1 MKRALLS
8 VTDKSEIGAFAKE
21 LEDLGYEIISTGG
34 TLKTICDYGVNAKSI
49 EEVTE
54 FPEMLDGRV
63 KTLHPMIHGGL
74 LYRRDLPEHVKTVEE
89 YGIHPIDIVV
99 VNLYAFEDSLKNKK
113 PHAEMIENIDI
124 GGPSMVRSAAKNY
137 KDVLIV
143 TDPSD
148 YDRVVELLKNGL
160 VDMKFREE
168 MAMKAFSLTA
178 YYDSMIARYFASYT
192 GKQSNTFTIGLK
204 EDSTLRYGENPHQRA
219 MLYSDN
225 FVDGLLSDFEQLH
238 GKELSFNNLN
248 DLNIAV
254 ELAQSFVKDGVTAT
268 VALKHA
274 TPCGVGMGESVYDS
288 YHKAYQADPL
298 SIFGGI
304 VACTGTIDLDTAKLM
319 NEIFLEIVCGPDF
332 TEEALEELKKKK
344 NLRILKIDFSKEPLD
359 MDLKYINGKV
369 LVQDRDFVEKEGFDI
384 VTIKEPTAQEKQDM
398 LFGMKVCQYVKSN
411 AIVLVKNGVTMGIG
425 GGQTSRI
432 WALNSIR
439 SNHPDRDFQGCVLVS
454 DAFFPFSDCVE
465 LAKEMGV
472 TAIIQPGGSIR
483 DQDSIDKCNEF
494 NMSMV
499 FTGIRHFK
507 H

>member
-8 VTDKSEIGAFAKE
+8 VTDKSGIGAFAKE

-54 FPEMLDGRV
+54 FPEILDGRV

-225 FVDGLLSDFEQLH
+225 FVDGLLSDYEQLH

-288 YHKAYQADPL
+288 YNKAYQADPL

-319 NEIFLEIVCGPDF
+319 NEIFLEIVCAPDF

-344 NLRILKIDFSKEPLD
+344 NLRILKIDFSKETLD

-369 LVQDRDFVEKEGFDI
+369 LIQDRDFVEKEGFDI

-439 SNHPDRDFQGCVLVS
+439 SLSLIH
-454 DAFFPFSDCVE
+454 
-465 LAKEMGV
+465 
-472 TAIIQPGGSIR
+472 I
-483 DQDSIDKCNEF
+483 
-494 NMSMV
+494 
-499 FTGIRHFK
+499 
-507 H
+507 